1 MDIVM
6 KHEVQ
11 KGAGLLDGGVCAV
24 VMIMGNTH
32 CMKLIVAVCVAVT
45 VMVMVVAML
54 MDMLVAVSYTVMSM
68 LVAVCVRMLM
78 AVIAVK
84 TFVHSCL
91 LSAEKGQTGALLHI
105 GTSYLRYYIYFF
117 PFNQL

>member
-1 MDIVM
+1 MVVIV
-6 KHEVQ
+6 
-11 KGAGLLDGGVCAV
+11 GVGMV
-24 VMIMGNTH
+24 VIMG
-32 CMKLIVAVCVAVT
+32 VAVNMGVLSTAVT
-45 VMVMVVAML
+45 
-54 MDMLVAVSYTVMSM
+54 MDMSM
-68 LVAVCVRMLM
+68 LVAVGVRMLM

-91 LSAEKGQTGALLHI
+91 LSVEKGQTGALLHI